1 MTTTTEP
8 ALVARGV
15 SVEFRPYVDRKPTLR
30 SALRFRRRRV
40 VEPVRALDG
49 VDLAVSRGEALGII
63 GSNGAGKS
71 TLLRVLSG
79 ALPPDEGSVDV
90 YGSSP
95 LLLALGVGF
104 NRQLSGRRNVYLGG
118 LAAGLRKS
126 EIDAAFDD
134 VVAYADLGTAID
146 RPVATYSSGMY
157 ARLAFAVAMQTHPEI
172 LLLDELFAVG
182 DEAFKAK
189 SQETMVGMLENAGTI
204 IIVSHAMARMRQ
216 FCDRIAWLDE
226 GRIRAT
232 GAPAEVISEYR
243 KHVGVPDKPVAGGK
257 RAAVDDDDDIS

>member
-1 MTTTTEP
+1 MS
-8 ALVARGV
+8 ASLLV
-15 SVEFRPYVDRKPTLR
+15 RKLCAGYGPM
-30 SALRFRRRRV
+30 RV
-40 VEPVRALDG
+40 LHD
-49 VDLAVSRGEALGII
+49 VDLEVPGGELTTIVGP
-63 GSNGAGKS
+63 NGAGKS

-79 ALPPDEGSVDV
+79 ALPPDKGSVDV
-90 YGSSP
+90 FGSSP

-126 EIDAAFDD
+126 EIDAA
-134 VVAYADLGTAID
+134 
-146 RPVATYSSGMY
+146 YSSGMY
-157 ARLAFAVAMQTHPEI
+157 ARLAFAVAMQTKPDI

-189 SQETMVGMLENAGTI
+189 SQETMAEMLENAGTI
-204 IIVSHAMARMRQ
+204 VIVSHAMARMRQ

-232 GAPAEVISEYR
+232 GTPAEVISEYR
-243 KHVGVPDKPVAGGK
+243 KHVGVPDKPVEDGK
-257 RAAVDDDDDIS
+257 RTVTDDDDDIS

>member
-1 MTTTTEP
+1 VTSPNGP

-15 SVEFRPYVDRKPTLR
+15 SVVFRPYVDRKPTLR
-30 SALRFRRRRV
+30 SALRMRRRRV

-49 VDLAVSRGEALGII
+49 VDLEVVRGEALGII

-90 YGSSP
+90 FGSNP

-126 EIDAAFDD
+126 EIDAAFDE
-134 VVAYADLGTAID
+134 VVDYADLGSAID

-157 ARLAFAVAMQTHPEI
+157 ARLAFAVAMQTHPDI

-189 SQETMVGMLENAGTI
+189 SQETMAGMLENAGTI
-204 IIVSHAMARMRQ
+204 VIVSHAMARMRQ

-232 GAPAEVISEYR
+232 GTPPEIISEYR
-243 KHVGVPDKPVAGGK
+243 KHVGVPDKPAGAGK
-257 RAAVDDDDDIS
+257 RAATDDDDDIS